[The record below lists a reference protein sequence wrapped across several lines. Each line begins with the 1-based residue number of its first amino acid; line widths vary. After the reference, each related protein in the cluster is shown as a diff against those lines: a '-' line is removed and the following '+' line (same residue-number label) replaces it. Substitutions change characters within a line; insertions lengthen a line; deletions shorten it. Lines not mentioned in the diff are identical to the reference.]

1 MTKICGHFVWNLK
14 RFRSFNL
21 IQMLWLFYQVNYTVY
36 FSTKFGLFFCKKV
49 RKVEA
54 RKSDFQ
60 LSEHQKRILIMI
72 NFFNAFL
79 IWLSFLTNQN
89 NAFANISF
97 IFPPYLSS
105 VQFSVLSFEKYN
117 PLVQK
122 LFFLITI

>member
-1 MTKICGHFVWNLK
+1 
-14 RFRSFNL
+14 
-21 IQMLWLFYQVNYTVY
+21 
-36 FSTKFGLFFCKKV
+36 
-49 RKVEA
+49 
-54 RKSDFQ
+54 
-60 LSEHQKRILIMI
+60 MI